1 MDVLRACS
9 KVLDRLVA
17 LLGALS
23 VLLTLYCML
32 FGLAD
37 VILRYV
43 FDDPSQWIGES
54 IKMALILLACTAGAY
69 SYSRGDFIRLD
80 LFYAKFPARKKALF
94 DLLTIVFA
102 FLFVGV
108 LIWKGT
114 TTALFSIRLNQVT
127 PTAIPL
133 PVYPIKSLI
142 PVAGVIML
150 LLLIRQSFRD
160 VCTLLGKSL
169 DEKSDSRLSH

>member
-54 IKMALILLACTAGAY
+54 IKMALILLACTAG
-69 SYSRGDFIRLD
+69 
-80 LFYAKFPARKKALF
+80 K
-94 DLLTIVFA
+94 
-102 FLFVGV
+102 
-108 LIWKGT
+108 
-114 TTALFSIRLNQVT
+114 
-127 PTAIPL
+127 
-133 PVYPIKSLI
+133 
-142 PVAGVIML
+142 
-150 LLLIRQSFRD
+150 
-160 VCTLLGKSL
+160 
-169 DEKSDSRLSH
+169 